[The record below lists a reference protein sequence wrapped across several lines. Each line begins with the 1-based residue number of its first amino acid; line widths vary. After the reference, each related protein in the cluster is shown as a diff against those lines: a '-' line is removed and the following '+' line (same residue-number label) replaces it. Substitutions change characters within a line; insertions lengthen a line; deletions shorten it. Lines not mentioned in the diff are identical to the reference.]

1 MKRKIMYLGIVSL
14 LILLLLT
21 GCSTNN
27 LANRVLSKENYDEI
41 TTKYAQDNANK
52 DEVVYF
58 TYAITNH
65 ILKDGLENVL
75 NLEMTEEQKEIETY
89 KNIYGKTIN
98 QLVEEGKTLMKAN
111 NMTVDK
117 YKENLKN
124 LSNSINNDYSTIN
137 NNIKTNSENTIDEL
151 KLDSLNYDVYISENG
166 DMHVTEIW
174 NIEIQDTN
182 TLFKTF
188 ILDNSKYNGISNVK
202 VCEIIP
208 SGTKKEFKQIN
219 QEMYHVTK
227 DCYYALVNSN
237 GEFEIAWGVDT
248 KNQIKTYE
256 ISYTVNNAIL
266 MYNDCAELY
275 WQFIGKG
282 FEIPIDYVSGQIHLP
297 NKVKNLDN
305 IRVWGHSKADGEV
318 IRENRQLITFKAED
332 CMDKDYLEI
341 RVAILETEMFD
352 ASIMK
357 VNKNMLQEIIE
368 QEISFLEQ

>member
-174 NIEIQDTN
+174 NIEIQ
-182 TLFKTF
+182 
-188 ILDNSKYNGISNVK
+188 IGRA
-202 VCEIIP
+202 
-208 SGTKKEFKQIN
+208 
-219 QEMYHVTK
+219 HV
-227 DCYYALVNSN
+227 
-237 GEFEIAWGVDT
+237 
-248 KNQIKTYE
+248 
-256 ISYTVNNAIL
+256 
-266 MYNDCAELY
+266 
-275 WQFIGKG
+275 
-282 FEIPIDYVSGQIHLP
+282 
-297 NKVKNLDN
+297 
-305 IRVWGHSKADGEV
+305 
-318 IRENRQLITFKAED
+318 
-332 CMDKDYLEI
+332 
-341 RVAILETEMFD
+341 
-352 ASIMK
+352 
-357 VNKNMLQEIIE
+357 
-368 QEISFLEQ
+368 